1 MAAPRKTANTEP
13 VKDVSNESISDKEK
27 VSSELE
33 ELRAMVKQLLEDRVA
48 TQSVPIAVEKEKDE
62 YYDIEEELNINSN
75 QLVKIVSLIE
85 GGLNLKGNS
94 PQPLY
99 LPEFGATR
107 SVTYEEL
114 RAIYYNHPEL
124 TRNGAFFI
132 LNKNV
137 VKALYLDSDYESIL
151 NRERLDKLVDLPT
164 AEMMSV
170 LKGLTKVQKETFIQ
184 RYIQGIKS
192 QDNRFGD
199 FNKIK
204 AIDDYIGNSLVEL
217 ASEKSN

>member
-1 MAAPRKTANTEP
+1 MAAPRKTATTET
-13 VKDVSNESISDKEK
+13 VKEVVDSGLIEKEK
-27 VSSELE
+27 MSAELE
-33 ELRAMVKQLLEDRVA
+33 ELRAMVKQLLEDKA
-48 TQSVPIAVEKEKDE
+48 SVKPEIVKTDSIKDE
-62 YYDIEEELNINSN
+62 YYDIEEELNINPN
-75 QLVKIVSLIE
+75 QMIKIVSLIE

-124 TRNGAFFI
+124 TRNGAYFI
-132 LNKNV
+132 LNKNAV
-137 VKALYLDSDYESIL
+137 RALYLDSDYDNIL
-151 NRERLDKLVDLPT
+151 NRDRLDKLVDLPT
-164 AEMMSV
+164 AEMMSA
-170 LKGLTKVQKETFIQ
+170 LQSLTKVQKETFIQ

-217 ASEKSN
+217 ANQGQD

>member
-1 MAAPRKTANTEP
+1 MAAPRKTTNAEL
-13 VKDVSNESISDKEK
+13 VKDVVDESALEKEK
-27 VSSELE
+27 MSSEIE
-33 ELRAMVKQLLEDRVA
+33 ELRAMVKQLLEDKVA
-48 TQSVPIAVEKEKDE
+48 TQSVSPAIEKEKDE

-124 TRNGAFFI
+124 TRNGAYFI

-137 VKALYLDSDYESIL
+137 VKALYLDSDYENIL
-151 NRERLDKLVDLPT
+151 NKDKLEKLVDLPT
-164 AEMMSV
+164 SEMMSV

-204 AIDDYIGNSLVEL
+204 AIDDYIGNSLIEL
-217 ASEKSN
+217 ANQEQN